1 MKKPN
6 WRLKTVDHSS
16 CAMCLMRN
24 NVEMSCKCHHETSA
38 QCCQNLKTSGTR
50 SLDYQ
55 LSIINANYMISHI
68 SIISYQPNNI
78 FSNHLRP
85 SLCQRATWIRIT
97 CYDMMTA
104 TDWPLSSDWTNS
116 LTSHRKW
123 NKWTMDNGPWKA
135 SRAWLELHNFQM
147 VARSGFQSKWLTVDT
162 PAHNKVQWILEVVWE
177 WWTVDKWW

>member
-1 MKKPN
+1 M
-6 WRLKTVDHSS
+6 L
-16 CAMCLMRN
+16 
-24 NVEMSCKCHHETSA
+24 KCHANVIMNPQPNAAKIWRPQEQGVWIINYPLSTSIIWYL
-38 QCCQNLKTSGTR
+38 NH
-50 SLDYQ
+50 Q
-55 LSIINANYMISHI
+55 LSVINPI
-68 SIISYQPNNI
+68 I
-78 FSNHLRP
+78 FSQTISDHLS
-85 SLCQRATWIRIT
+85 SLCQRATWICIT

-135 SRAWLELHNFQM
+135 SRAWLELHNFRM